1 MDSAPTAAP
10 LQLAEVQWT
19 WRRWFTYVLTAV
31 LAALVAYLISRLD
44 DPGAL
49 KAVGLALCGL
59 IGLGQLLYMAGAVVT
74 DLARLAAAV
83 RAGKSPEV
91 GA

>member
-1 MDSAPTAAP
+1 MDSASPP

-19 WRRWFTYVLTAV
+19 WRRWYAYVLTAV
-31 LAALVAYLISRLD
+31 LAGLVAYLISRLS
-44 DPGAL
+44 DPAAL
-49 KAVGLALCGL
+49 KAVGQALCGL
-59 IGLGQLLYMAGAVVT
+59 IGLIALLYMAGAVVT

-83 RAGKSPEV
+83 RAGKAPEA